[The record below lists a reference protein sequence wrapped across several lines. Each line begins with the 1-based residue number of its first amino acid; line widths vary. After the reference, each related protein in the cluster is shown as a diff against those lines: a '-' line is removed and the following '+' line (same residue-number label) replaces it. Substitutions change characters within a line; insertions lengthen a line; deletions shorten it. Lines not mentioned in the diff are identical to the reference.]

1 MLPFRPDR
9 VHLVQEVPFTAQLV
23 NHALLSN
30 LSARLRPFNNIGLG
44 FFDLGL
50 SKFPLR
56 HMLLQAFTN
65 LRRLAYIFGSLS
77 VFDDID
83 AALQ

>member
-56 HMLLQAFTN
+56 HMLLQAFTIFADWPTY
-65 LRRLAYIFGSLS
+65 LAPLAFLMT
-77 VFDDID
+77 
-83 AALQ
+83 